1 MRLVKENFIPMIS
14 WFGCLLFAFATLNEI
29 RSYSRNEPGVLA
41 SGAQSLRKST
51 MAAQAAYDPGAEL
64 RHVSRR

>member
-1 MRLVKENFIPMIS
+1 MRVVKQNLIPMIS
-14 WFGCLLFAFATLNEI
+14 WFGCLLFAFATLNEV

-51 MAAQAAYDPGAEL
+51 MAAQAAYDPGAGL

>member
-1 MRLVKENFIPMIS
+1 MRAIKQNFIPVIS
-14 WFGCLLFAFATLNEI
+14 WLGCLAFAFATLSEI

-41 SGAQSLRKST
+41 SGAQSLRKSS
-51 MAAQAAYDPGAEL
+51 MAAQAAYDPGADL